1 MTARAVVLAAAALNA
16 LGCTSAPKARPT
28 STQTATTPATGPLRG
43 THPFTWFLEVGRSA
57 LLEGEGDARL
67 LVDVERVRP
76 LGGGRVAGLR
86 WTLGDAASH
95 APHPLAPSAI
105 GVGPTGVH
113 LLDAALQDADIVD
126 AITEVSAYGPS
137 VERVEAGTRG
147 DGRYVTV
154 FQHRAG
160 GDETIVC
167 LGEGPGPGAAPCE
180 DVCFSELCVSST
192 AGVVSL
198 SGLWAPE
205 SQAFYAPGYRGFEA
219 RLEAVRT
226 QPR

>member
-1 MTARAVVLAAAALNA
+1 VTARAVVLAAAALNA
-16 LGCTSAPKARPT
+16 HGCASAPTARPSSAQAAT
-28 STQTATTPATGPLRG
+28 ERATAPLRG
-43 THPFTWFLEVGRSA
+43 PHPFSWFLQAGRSA
-57 LLEGEGDARL
+57 LLDGTGSTRL
-67 LVDVERVRP
+67 LVEVERVRS
-76 LGGGRVAGLR
+76 LGGGRVAALR
-86 WTLGDAASH
+86 WTFGDTSTH
-95 APHPLAPSAI
+95 STHPLAPSAV
-105 GVGPTGVH
+105 GVGATGIH
-113 LLDAALQDADIVD
+113 LLDAALDDAEIVEALGD
-126 AITEVSAYGPS
+126 PSAYAPR

-154 FQHRAG
+154 FQRREG

>member
-1 MTARAVVLAAAALNA
+1 MTARAVMLAAAALNA
-16 LGCTSAPKARPT
+16 HGCASAPTARPSSAQAAT
-28 STQTATTPATGPLRG
+28 ERATTPLRG
-43 THPFTWFLEVGRSA
+43 PHPFSWFLQAGRSA
-57 LLEGEGDARL
+57 LLDGTGSTRL
-67 LVDVERVRP
+67 LVEVERVRS
-76 LGGGRVAGLR
+76 LGGGRVAALR
-86 WTLGDAASH
+86 WTFGDTSTH
-95 APHPLAPSAI
+95 STHPLAPSAV
-105 GVGPTGVH
+105 GVGATGIH
-113 LLDAALQDADIVD
+113 LLDAALDDADIVEALGD
-126 AITEVSAYGPS
+126 PSAYAPR
-137 VERVEAGTRG
+137 VERVEAGTRV

-154 FQHRAG
+154 FQRREG

>member
-1 MTARAVVLAAAALNA
+1 VTARAVVLAAAALNA
-16 LGCTSAPKARPT
+16 HGCASAPTARPSSAQAAT
-28 STQTATTPATGPLRG
+28 ERATTPLRG
-43 THPFTWFLEVGRSA
+43 PHPFSWFLQAGRSA
-57 LLEGEGDARL
+57 LLDGTGSTRL
-67 LVDVERVRP
+67 LVEVERVRS
-76 LGGGRVAGLR
+76 LGGGRVAALR
-86 WTLGDAASH
+86 WTFGDTSTH
-95 APHPLAPSAI
+95 STHPLAPSAV
-105 GVGPTGVH
+105 GVGATGIH
-113 LLDAALQDADIVD
+113 LLDAALDDADIVEALGD
-126 AITEVSAYGPS
+126 PSAYAPR
-137 VERVEAGTRG
+137 VERVEAGTRV

-154 FQHRAG
+154 FQRREG

>member
-1 MTARAVVLAAAALNA
+1 M
-16 LGCTSAPKARPT
+16 
-28 STQTATTPATGPLRG
+28 
-43 THPFTWFLEVGRSA
+43 RS
-57 LLEGEGDARL
+57 
-67 LVDVERVRP
+67 
-76 LGGGRVAGLR
+76 LGGGRVAALR
-86 WTLGDAASH
+86 WTFGDTSTH
-95 APHPLAPSAI
+95 STHPLAPSAV
-105 GVGPTGVH
+105 GVGATGIH
-113 LLDAALQDADIVD
+113 LLDAALDDADIVEALGD
-126 AITEVSAYGPS
+126 PSAYAPR
-137 VERVEAGTRG
+137 VERVEAGTRV

-154 FQHRAG
+154 FQRREG